1 MATLAEQRA
10 AIAAGMQ
17 ASRTSNAA
25 AERQAIHDNMV
36 ARRTGRGVQRDLNS
50 LESSKRKSGELK
62 GVEPRGARPATRS
75 VGEARVEPA
84 RTTAGG
90 IASPLTEVETA
101 EGSGVSLREYYEDVT
116 VFYST
121 DYLMAVEL
129 QPLKQLHM
137 TDANGDPVALKFQKP
152 IAGGDA

>member
-75 VGEARVEPA
+75 AGEARVEPA
-84 RTTAGG
+84 RSTGGG
-90 IASPLTEVETA
+90 IASPLTEAVVDVGGEMVA
-101 EGSGVSLREYYEDVT
+101 DREYYAAGITSSDGLLVLPAIKKT
-116 VFYST
+116 TF
-121 DYLMAVEL
+121 
-129 QPLKQLHM
+129 
-137 TDANGDPVALKFQKP
+137 TDANGAEEIRNYATPGVLP
-152 IAGGDA
+152 

>member
-75 VGEARVEPA
+75 AGEARVEPA
-84 RTTAGG
+84 RTTGGG
-90 IASPLTEVETA
+90 IASPLTEISRTRHPERVVWSADGLVPLIVKRTA
-101 EGSGVSLREYYEDVT
+101 T
-116 VFYST
+116 IT
-121 DYLMAVEL
+121 M
-129 QPLKQLHM
+129 K
-137 TDANGDPVALKFQKP
+137 DANNFNVEQVFLDVP
-152 IAGGDA
+152 

>member
-84 RTTAGG
+84 RTNAGG
-90 IASPLTEVETA
+90 VASPVTEDDYTA
-101 EGSGVSLREYYEDVT
+101 REWWPAGIP
-116 VFYST
+116 ST
-121 DYLMAVEL
+121 DGLLMLPAEKVIV
-129 QPLKQLHM
+129 M
-137 TDANGDPVALKFQKP
+137 SDANGAPVVFNYAEP
-152 IAGGDA
+152 V

>member
-1 MATLAEQRA
+1 MSTLAQQRA

-17 ASRTSNAA
+17 AARSSNAA

-75 VGEARVEPA
+75 AGEPRVEPA
-84 RTTAGG
+84 RTTGGGG
-90 IASPLTEVETA
+90 IASPLTEAVVDVGGDLVA
-101 EGSGVSLREYYEDVT
+101 DREYYAAGITSSDGLLV
-116 VFYST
+116 
-121 DYLMAVEL
+121 LPAIK
-129 QPLKQLHM
+129 KQTF
-137 TDANGDPVALKFQKP
+137 TDANDAEVVFDFATPGALP
-152 IAGGDA
+152 

>member
-62 GVEPRGARPATRS
+62 GVEPRGGRPATRS
-75 VGEARVEPA
+75 AGAARAEPA
-84 RTTAGG
+84 RTTSGG
-90 IASPLTEVETA
+90 IASPVA
-101 EGSGVSLREYYEDVT
+101 ESDYSAREWWPAGVP
-116 VFYST
+116 ST
-121 DYLMAVEL
+121 DGLLVLPAAKKIV
-129 QPLKQLHM
+129 M
-137 TDANGDPVALKFQKP
+137 TDANGAEVIFEYAEPTV
-152 IAGGDA
+152 

>member
-50 LESSKRKSGELK
+50 LESSKRKSGELRS
-62 GVEPRGARPATRS
+62 VEPRGGRPATRS
-75 VGEARVEPA
+75 AGQARVEPA
-84 RTTAGG
+84 RTASGG
-90 IASPLTEVETA
+90 GVASPFTEVVVDVGGELVA
-101 EGSGVSLREYYEDVT
+101 DREYYVAGIPTSDGLLVLPAT
-116 VFYST
+116 K
-121 DYLMAVEL
+121 
-129 QPLKQLHM
+129 KQTF
-137 TDANGDPVALKFQKP
+137 TDANGAEVVFDFATPGALP
-152 IAGGDA
+152 